1 MKIIFEND
9 DIKIYLNK
17 EYTNNVDINN
27 ISELEEY
34 LSRILFRLK
43 NDYQI
48 EIIGYYELK
57 VLYDDF
63 YGIVIILNKHN
74 FEYADLFES
83 QVDLDLNIN
92 KTNFFLYQVDDLFVI
107 DDKLLKKVVIYI
119 YKQKLY
125 LKLISN
131 IETLEMGRLLEFS
144 NLICGDKVNK
154 IINKGEIIFIWV
166 YINTLFLM

>member
-9 DIKIYLNK
+9 EIKVYLNK
-17 EYTNNVDINN
+17 EYTNKIDVNN

-43 NDYQI
+43 HDYQI
-48 EIIGYYELK
+48 EISGYYELK
-57 VLYDDF
+57 VLYDEF
-63 YGIVIILNKHN
+63 YGIVIILKRHN
-74 FEYADLFES
+74 FEYDDLFES

-92 KTNFFLYQVDDLFVI
+92 KTNFFLYEIDDLFVI
-107 DDKLLKKVVIYI
+107 DDNLLKKVVIYI

-154 IINKGEIIFIWV
+154 SLIREK
-166 YINTLFLM
+166 